1 MGNEMGTIVDV
12 LNNWYTRVDAAQK
25 AHYSSSN
32 TYRSFSLLLGVPT
45 VILSL
50 FVGTSV
56 FASLQTK
63 PSVTL
68 QAIVGSCS
76 VLAAVLAGLQTF
88 FGFAERSERHRLA
101 AAKYGAIGRELE
113 ILRSSSGSI
122 DQKTIDRLREKIDSL
137 GLESPVNADRIYRK
151 ATMSSTKP

>member
-1 MGNEMGTIVDV
+1 MGTTMDV
-12 LNNWYTRVDAAQK
+12 LNDWYTRVDASQK

-32 TYRSFSLLLGVPT
+32 TYRSFSLWIGVPT
-45 VILSL
+45 VVLSL

-56 FASLQTK
+56 FASLETK
-63 PSVTL
+63 PSVEL

-76 VLAAVLAGLQTF
+76 VIAAVLAGLQTF

-113 ILRSSSGSI
+113 VLRCSSGPI
-122 DQKTIDRLREKIDSL
+122 DPKMIERLREKIDSL
-137 GLESPVNADRIYRK
+137 ALESPVNAERIYSNALR
-151 ATMSSTKP
+151 SSAKS